1 MPNTNT
7 LIAHRGGV
15 VDQERSE
22 NSFKALEEAIRRGY
36 THVEIDTRITA
47 DGHVIC
53 FHNDELM
60 EEAGIDGRISAMT
73 KDAVTQVVLTR
84 SGERIPTFE
93 EYCAHCANRIGVMID
108 LKGCREEF
116 IVSYSDEIQAAL
128 EYVSMVYHGYH
139 VTHLDSTAHF
149 FWNGQMYNG
158 RPSSLVST
166 NRGATVGSIDNAR
179 NGIVGRGVLVDV
191 PLIRGV
197 DWLDRDEAVMP
208 EDILAAEERCGF
220 KIEPGDILLIR
231 TGQLKRTR
239 AEGPFNPAVDGST
252 ACQAACLPLMRERD
266 IAVLGTDTSNDVMPA
281 PYPKVRNP
289 IHQVALIRM
298 GVWILDNANLEEL
311 AVACAER
318 NRWEFMLSMGPLRI
332 VGGTGCPVNPIA
344 IF

>member
-128 EYVSMVYHGYH
+128 EKHGLLQDAMLLINK
-139 VTHLDSTAHF
+139 TPRDNQAIIASRLKE
-149 FWNGQMYNG
+149 
-158 RPSSLVST
+158 R
-166 NRGATVGSIDNAR
+166 ATVSWREPLLDTQEAIRRDPNFSSSHYVFNHGEDFTAENIAGYQALGLRVIASINR
-179 NGIVGRGVLVDV
+179 QHYSVGE
-191 PLIRGV
+191 PL
-197 DWLDRDEAVMP
+197 
-208 EDILAAEERCGF
+208 
-220 KIEPGDILLIR
+220 
-231 TGQLKRTR
+231 
-239 AEGPFNPAVDGST
+239 S
-252 ACQAACLPLMRERD
+252 
-266 IAVLGTDTSNDVMPA
+266 LGTEHIRQLSDWGIDGFQIDSCYDPA
-281 PYPKVRNP
+281 
-289 IHQVALIRM
+289 
-298 GVWILDNANLEEL
+298 
-311 AVACAER
+311 
-318 NRWEFMLSMGPLRI
+318 FPLR
-332 VGGTGCPVNPIA
+332 A
-344 IF
+344 